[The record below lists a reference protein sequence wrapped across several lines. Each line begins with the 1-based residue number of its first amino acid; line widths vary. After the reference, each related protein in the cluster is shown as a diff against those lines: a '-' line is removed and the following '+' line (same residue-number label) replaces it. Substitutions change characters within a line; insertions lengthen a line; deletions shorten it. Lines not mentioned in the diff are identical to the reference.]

1 MWAQGLM
8 DDWTNNLKLAN
19 EKLDTLVLALDT
31 TILELEKLDEIEVV
45 VINCERRWK
54 GCRRGWTTISVK

>member
-19 EKLDTLVLALDT
+19 DKLGTLVLALDT
-31 TILELEKLDEIEVV
+31 SILELEKLDEI
-45 VINCERRWK
+45 K
-54 GCRRGWTTISVK
+54 GFRIVKGGGRVA

>member
-19 EKLDTLVLALDT
+19 DKLGTLVLALDT
-31 TILELEKLDEIEVV
+31 SILELEKLDET
-45 VINCERRWK
+45 K
-54 GCRRGWTTISVK
+54 GFRIVKGGGRVAKEGGLP